1 MSPKKTVKI
10 DAFPE
15 SAFRYL
21 GYDAIV
27 CVDVIRA
34 TTTAVTA
41 VALDRRVFPVAS
53 VEDALALAGRL
64 QNPILAGEVKGMQ
77 PAGFEMSDG
86 PAALAGRDDTDRPV
100 VLVSSSGTELI
111 VNSNERDSVDGPNV
125 YIACLRNMNATVKA
139 LASRYRKVVLL
150 GAGTKGEFRCE
161 DQMGTAWIG
170 GKLMAE
176 GFEPEDDSTAQLI
189 ERWSHADVG
198 LVAWGNSADE
208 LRRANQVDDLN
219 FVMGH
224 VDDLDLVCRYER
236 EEVVRERPR
245 PVVVP
250 AISAASSKGGLVVVH
265 DSVRA

>member
-1 MSPKKTVKI
+1 MSSKMTVKI

-41 VALDRRVFPVAS
+41 VAQDRRVFPVAS
-53 VEDALALAGRL
+53 VEDAFAVAGRL
-64 QNPILAGEVKGMQ
+64 ENPLLAGEVKGIQ
-77 PAGFEMSDG
+77 PAGFEIAG
-86 PAALAGRDDTDRPV
+86 PAALAARADTDRPM
-100 VLVSSSGTELI
+100 VLVSSSGTQLI
-111 VNSNERDSVDGPNV
+111 VNSNQGDSVDGPDV
-125 YIACLRNMNATVKA
+125 YVACLRNMNATVRA
-139 LASRYRKVVLL
+139 LASRYRRVVLL
-150 GAGTKGEFRCE
+150 GAGTQGEFRCE

-170 GKLMAE
+170 NKLLDH
-176 GFEPEDDSTAQLI
+176 GFEPEDEGTAQLI

-208 LRRANQVDDLN
+208 LRRTNQLDDLA

-224 VDDLDLVCRYER
+224 VDDLDVVCRYEQ
-236 EEVVRERPR
+236 EELFRERPR
-245 PVVVP
+245 PVAVP
-250 AISAASSKGGLVVVH
+250 AVATSSSVGGLAVVQNPVQ
-265 DSVRA
+265 V

>member
-41 VALDRRVFPVAS
+41 VAQDRRVFPVAS
-53 VEDALALAGRL
+53 VEDAFVVAGRL
-64 QNPILAGEVKGMQ
+64 KNPLLAGAVKGIQ
-77 PAGFEMSDG
+77 PAGFEIADG
-86 PAALAGRDDTDRPV
+86 PAALVDRADTDRPM
-100 VLVSSSGTELI
+100 VLVSSSGTQLI
-111 VNSNERDSVDGPNV
+111 VNASQPGSTGGPDV
-125 YIACLRNMNATVKA
+125 YVACLRNMNATVQA
-139 LASRYRKVVLL
+139 LATGYHRVGLL
-150 GAGTKGEFRCE
+150 GAGAKGEFRCE

-170 GKLMAE
+170 GKLLAE

-189 ERWSHADVG
+189 ERWSHADVA

-208 LRRANQVDDLN
+208 LRRANRTDDLD

-236 EEVVRERPR
+236 EEVVRGRARPAAK
-245 PVVVP
+245 
-250 AISAASSKGGLVVVH
+250 AIIGSSGVAGLAVAPNSAGA
-265 DSVRA
+265 